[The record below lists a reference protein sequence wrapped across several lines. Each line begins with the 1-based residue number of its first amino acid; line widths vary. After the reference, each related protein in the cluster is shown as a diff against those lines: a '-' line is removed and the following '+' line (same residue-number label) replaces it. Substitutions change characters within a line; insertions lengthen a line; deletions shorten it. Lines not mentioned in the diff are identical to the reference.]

1 MNKFVKGDARAFIP
15 TISLLGGQLI
25 SFVPTLSITLA
36 VVPDLLIILG
46 AMLWLSFKPGLVPM
60 LLLIAFQGIALVLN
74 LRQAII
80 FASYQGGIEGV
91 FLMHI
96 ILRITILWLSWLGWR
111 KFRKKAR
118 NEENMSIPS

>member
-1 MNKFVKGDARAFIP
+1 M
-15 TISLLGGQLI
+15 
-25 SFVPTLSITLA
+25 
-36 VVPDLLIILG
+36 VPDLLIILG